1 MRLWSGRQRLPISLL
16 AFCYHLGQGGSG
28 LPLAPW
34 ALLLGWCSPQLE
46 TNSKRLLLRGEG
58 GFGLKKPCVNWP

>member
-28 LPLAPW
+28 LPLALW
-34 ALLLGWCSPQLE
+34 ALLLVGWSPVLE
-46 TNSKRLLLRGEG
+46 TNSKRVLLRGEG
-58 GFGLKKPCVNWP
+58 

>member
-34 ALLLGWCSPQLE
+34 ALQLGWWSPELE
-46 TNSKRLLLRGEG
+46 TNSKRVLLWGEG
-58 GFGLKKPCVNWP
+58 

>member
-34 ALLLGWCSPQLE
+34 ALLLGWWPRALE
-46 TNSKRLLLRGEG
+46 TNSKRVLLWGEG
-58 GFGLKKPCVNWP
+58 